1 MDIIDVQGLS
11 VEPIPE
17 DMQGTYGSEWREQPE
32 FPPVH
37 PPGKVAALVV
47 SAVNGIEEFGSA
59 NEWIKA
65 SLNFGIPEGRTIITF
80 QELMPWK
87 RRNTGSSE
95 IDDLLNV
102 CGYKEAPKTH
112 AEIGDRIASI
122 LKDQIPFG
130 GQVDWLADCK
140 SCRDAVLFEST
151 GSTTT
156 EEGWDFVSNMDDA
169 DAKKEIYTAVRKSRQ
184 KSRSFKFFPQHGGE
198 YVDRMNCPE
207 CAAEIKAKT
216 YIRRFLA
223 P

>member
-37 PPGKVAALVV
+37 PPGKVDALIV
-47 SAVNGIEEFGSA
+47 SAVNDIQEFGSD
-59 NEWIKA
+59 NQWIKV
-65 SLNFGIPEGRTIITF
+65 SLNFGIPGSRTIVTY

-95 IDDLLNV
+95 IDDLFNAS
-102 CGYKEAPKTH
+102 GFNTPPRNH
-112 AEIGDRIASI
+112 AEIGDRIAQ
-122 LKDQIPFG
+122 LFKNQTQFG
-130 GQVDWLADCK
+130 GQVDWLAECR
-140 SCRDAVLFEST
+140 SCRDAVLLELT
-151 GSTTT
+151 GQPTT
-156 EEGWDFVSNMDDA
+156 EEGWEFVRNMDGGET
-169 DAKKEIYTAVRKSRQ
+169 KNEIYNSTRKARQ
-184 KSRSFKFFPQHGGE
+184 NSKSFSFFPE
-198 YVDRMNCPE
+198 RNDLRIDRTECPD
-207 CAAEIKAKT
+207 CQAEIKAKT